1 MDSQVIITIGTI
13 LASAGIWKFLEFRLK
28 LKTDYK
34 KESVQNSDGVQY
46 RDDLKNRVAR
56 LEQLLEESNTK
67 VLELTA
73 EVHALRTEVGFLKK
87 ENDRLRRMIDR
98 VTKNWKTT
106 AVGAVLFAAGIILVA
121 MEKATLTEAGT
132 FFGVAFMLFF
142 SKDKLNG

>member
-28 LKTDYK
+28 VKTDYNK
-34 KESVQNSDGVQY
+34 QSVQNSDGVQY

-87 ENDRLRRMIDR
+87 ENDRLR
-98 VTKNWKTT
+98 
-106 AVGAVLFAAGIILVA
+106 G
-121 MEKATLTEAGT
+121 
-132 FFGVAFMLFF
+132 
-142 SKDKLNG
+142 

>member
-28 LKTDYK
+28 VKTDLK

-73 EVHALRTEVGFLKK
+73 EVHALRTEVVFLKK
-87 ENDRLRRMIDR
+87 ENDRLR
-98 VTKNWKTT
+98 
-106 AVGAVLFAAGIILVA
+106 G
-121 MEKATLTEAGT
+121 
-132 FFGVAFMLFF
+132 
-142 SKDKLNG
+142 

>member
-28 LKTDYK
+28 VKTDLK

-87 ENDRLRRMIDR
+87 ENDRLR
-98 VTKNWKTT
+98 
-106 AVGAVLFAAGIILVA
+106 G
-121 MEKATLTEAGT
+121 
-132 FFGVAFMLFF
+132 
-142 SKDKLNG
+142 

>member
-1 MDSQVIITIGTI
+1 
-13 LASAGIWKFLEFRLK
+13 LEFRLK

-87 ENDRLRRMIDR
+87 ENDRLR
-98 VTKNWKTT
+98 
-106 AVGAVLFAAGIILVA
+106 G
-121 MEKATLTEAGT
+121 
-132 FFGVAFMLFF
+132 
-142 SKDKLNG
+142 

>member
-28 LKTDYK
+28 LKTDIK

-56 LEQLLEESNTK
+56 LEQLLVESNTK

-87 ENDRLRRMIDR
+87 ENDRLR
-98 VTKNWKTT
+98 
-106 AVGAVLFAAGIILVA
+106 G
-121 MEKATLTEAGT
+121 
-132 FFGVAFMLFF
+132 
-142 SKDKLNG
+142 

>member
-1 MDSQVIITIGTI
+1 MDSQVVITIGTI
-13 LASAGIWKFLEFRLK
+13 LASAGIWKYLEFRLK
-28 LKTDYK
+28 VKTDLK

-87 ENDRLRRMIDR
+87 ENDRLR
-98 VTKNWKTT
+98 
-106 AVGAVLFAAGIILVA
+106 G
-121 MEKATLTEAGT
+121 
-132 FFGVAFMLFF
+132 
-142 SKDKLNG
+142 

>member
-34 KESVQNSDGVQY
+34 TESVQNSDGVQY

-87 ENDRLRRMIDR
+87 ENDRLR
-98 VTKNWKTT
+98 
-106 AVGAVLFAAGIILVA
+106 G
-121 MEKATLTEAGT
+121 
-132 FFGVAFMLFF
+132 
-142 SKDKLNG
+142 

>member
-28 LKTDYK
+28 VKTDLK

-67 VLELTA
+67 VLELPA
-73 EVHALRTEVGFLKK
+73 EVHDLRTEVGFLKK
-87 ENDRLRRMIDR
+87 ENDRLR
-98 VTKNWKTT
+98 
-106 AVGAVLFAAGIILVA
+106 G
-121 MEKATLTEAGT
+121 
-132 FFGVAFMLFF
+132 
-142 SKDKLNG
+142 

>member
-28 LKTDYK
+28 VKTDYK

-46 RDDLKNRVAR
+46 RDDLKSRVAR

-87 ENDRLRRMIDR
+87 ENDRLR
-98 VTKNWKTT
+98 
-106 AVGAVLFAAGIILVA
+106 G
-121 MEKATLTEAGT
+121 
-132 FFGVAFMLFF
+132 
-142 SKDKLNG
+142 